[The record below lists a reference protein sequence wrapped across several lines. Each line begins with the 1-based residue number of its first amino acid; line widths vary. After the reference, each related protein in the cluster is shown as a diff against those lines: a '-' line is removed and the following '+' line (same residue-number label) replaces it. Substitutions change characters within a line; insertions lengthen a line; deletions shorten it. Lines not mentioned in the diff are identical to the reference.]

1 MTTGTNVTPR
11 CIWPLAATL
20 GEGPVWH
27 PAEQMLY
34 FVDIK
39 GHQLHRCDANGEHRQ
54 SWDMPGETGFALP
67 AQGGG
72 FVCGLAGRLVHFD
85 PATGAFAP
93 VTEFEAERP
102 GNRLNDG
109 HVARD
114 GAVWFGSM
122 DNAETAA
129 SGALY
134 RYDGELRSGLT
145 RHDDGIVITN
155 GPAFSPDGG
164 TFYHTDTLGKTVHA
178 FDVNADGLL
187 ANKRVFA
194 TIAEP
199 GWPDGSAV
207 DADGN
212 VWVAVF
218 RGARVEQ
225 YSAAGE
231 LLATVAFPVP
241 NVTKIAFGGPNLKT
255 AFATTATKGMTAE
268 ERAAAP
274 LAGGVFAF
282 PVDVPGLPQHLFT
295 GVAR

>member
-1 MTTGTNVTPR
+1 MTTAATPR

-27 PAEQMLY
+27 PVEQVLY

-39 GHQLHRCDANGEHRQ
+39 GHRLHRVDADGANPQ
-54 SWDMPGETGFALP
+54 TWDMPGETGFALP
-67 AQGGG
+67 VEGGG
-72 FVCGLAGRLVHFD
+72 LVCGLAGKLVYFN
-85 PATGAFAP
+85 PETGEGAEKFKP
-93 VTEFEAERP
+93 VTEFEADRP

-109 HVARD
+109 YVAHD

-122 DNAETAA
+122 DNAETAP

-134 RYDGELRSGLT
+134 RYDGELT
-145 RHDDGIVITN
+145 KHDDGIIITN
-155 GPAFSPDGG
+155 GPAFSPDRK
-164 TFYHTDTLGKTVHA
+164 TFYHTDTLNKTVHA
-178 FDVNADGLL
+178 FDVNADGSL

-207 DADGN
+207 DSAGN

-225 YSAAGE
+225 YSPAGE
-231 LLATVAFPVP
+231 LLATIAFPVP
-241 NVTKIAFGGPNLKT
+241 NVTKIAFGGPDLKT
-255 AFATTATKGMTAE
+255 AFATTATKGLTE
-268 ERAAAP
+268 QERAAAP
-274 LAGGVFAF
+274 LAGAVFAF
-282 PVDVPGLPQHLFT
+282 PVDVAGLPQHLIRMDLT
-295 GVAR
+295 K